1 MYNPPHFAISDIAA
15 VHAFIRSNPFATL
28 VANIGGEIH
37 FAYVPVIVES
47 EPAPLG
53 TAHFHFARANPM
65 ADIADG
71 ATIKIGIM
79 GAHAYVSPNWYQ
91 TPDQVPTWNYTA
103 VEGSGRVKRLAG
115 SETLDYL
122 ERLAAEQEA
131 ALASNRPWTP
141 QQVNPT
147 RLKSLSSAI
156 VGFQLVFDRLEGKAK
171 LSQNKSQA
179 DIAGVI
185 AALKARGDAAGIA
198 VAASMQKLSLA

>member
-1 MYNPPHFAISDIAA
+1 MYNPAHFAISDIAA

-28 VANIGGEIH
+28 AANIGGEIH

-47 EPAPLG
+47 ESAPLG

-65 ADIADG
+65 ANIADG
-71 ATIKIGIM
+71 ATIKLAM
-79 GAHAYVSPNWYQ
+79 LGAHAYVSPNWYE

-103 VEGSGRVKRLAG
+103 VEGSGKVKRLAG
-115 SETLDYL
+115 PETLRYL

-131 ALASNRPWTP
+131 VLAPNQPWTP
-141 QQVNPT
+141 RKVNPE
-147 RLKSLSSAI
+147 RLKNLLSAI
-156 VGFQLVFDRLEGKAK
+156 VGFQLAFDCLEGKAK

-185 AALKARGDAAGIA
+185 AALKDRGDPAGIA